1 MGTLSGCIGS
11 GVKSDF
17 GHGTFGLLTM
27 CTQSLNDKQGSARF
41 LPGLKTGASARDRG
55 RSA

>member
-55 RSA
+55 